1 MQFVASRT
9 TFEGV
14 PGYWVQQIRSDGAI
28 ASAQFMDDSS
38 YTAFFAAVGVQPVIV
53 DEGASV

>member
-14 PGYWVQQIRSDGAI
+14 PGYWVQQIRPDGAI
-28 ASAQFMDDSS
+28 ASAQFIDDLS
-38 YTAFFAAVGVQPVIV
+38 YAAFFAAVGVQPMIV